1 LLEGVNRHIDKAI
14 AEIKVITYEQ
24 DRLSLDRRISQN
36 APVVVKVGEIISN
49 SIRINELI
57 PRKMEI
63 DETYLLIGA
72 AKGAN
77 GELYI
82 VRSVVNRLSNEL
94 TTIDVLYAINAKKE
108 NRLRSMRPR
117 FQHLVTDS
125 TISIAQLLD
134 FVNSYFPD
142 ILPESVLRH
151 FGHTERPAGELGKS
165 ALYQERLSDEKSFS
179 NRSILA
185 MNEEAGHTTRLR

>member
-77 GELYI
+77 G
-82 VRSVVNRLSNEL
+82 
-94 TTIDVLYAINAKKE
+94 
-108 NRLRSMRPR
+108 
-117 FQHLVTDS
+117 
-125 TISIAQLLD
+125 
-134 FVNSYFPD
+134 
-142 ILPESVLRH
+142 
-151 FGHTERPAGELGKS
+151 
-165 ALYQERLSDEKSFS
+165 
-179 NRSILA
+179 
-185 MNEEAGHTTRLR
+185 